1 MPRAIWS
8 GSISFGLVTIPVK
21 LYSAV
26 SNKDVRFNQ
35 IDESNGARIKQ
46 KRVNAETGEE
56 VPYERIVKGYELGD
70 GRYVTI
76 NDDELAS
83 LDPVASRTIDLQE
96 FVDQSDIDPVYYES
110 PYYLAPDPVAKKAYV
125 LLTQAMEEA
134 GKVGIATFVMRTKK
148 HLAALRPKDGRL
160 VLSTMLYADEVNAA
174 EDAIPESDVSGV
186 SVSDAELAMANALI
200 DSLAADFAPEKYRD
214 DYRDAVLSLVER
226 KAAGEEIV
234 SAPEA
239 PAAERVVDLM
249 AALEASVAAAKEA
262 RKRHPA
268 ATDGDVTMVTEPS
281 SATEVGEAK
290 AKPRRAR
297 KSA

>member
-26 SNKDVRFNQ
+26 NHKDVRFNQ
-35 IDESNGARIKQ
+35 IDQANGARVKQ
-46 KRVNAETGEE
+46 RRVNAETGEE

-70 GRYVTI
+70 GRYVTV
-76 NDDELAS
+76 DDSELAA

-96 FVDQSDIDPVYYES
+96 FVDQVDIDPVYYES

-125 LLTQAMEEA
+125 LLTQAMEDA

-174 EDAIPESDVSGV
+174 DDAVSDDEIDGV
-186 SVSDAELAMANALI
+186 EVSDAELAMANALI
-200 DSLAADFAPEKYRD
+200 ASLSAEFEPAKYRD
-214 DYRDAVLSLVER
+214 DYRDAVLSLIER

-234 SAPEA
+234 TAPQA

-262 RKRHPA
+262 RKRHPTA
-268 ATDGDVTMVTEPS
+268 SEAEP
-281 SATEVGEAK
+281 AEQAGEEPVPQK
-290 AKPRRAR
+290 ARVRRA